1 MAVSIRIDVDAKA
14 LQGGLKALRD
24 AGGDMRDTWDAIGRR
39 WVDLTR
45 ERFETGTAPDGTTWK
60 PSARAKR
67 DSGQTLVDTR
77 RLQDSITHEPDD
89 RGVTIGTN
97 TIYAAIH
104 QFGGTIVPKT
114 KKALR
119 FFIPGAGWITT
130 RKVTMPPRPFLGA
143 NDGDLEEF
151 AAILSNRLR
160 RAVAIGAV
168 YGGGNDQAPEDQ
180 GSGGV
185 A

>member
-1 MAVSIRIDVDAKA
+1 M
-14 LQGGLKALRD
+14 RD
-24 AGGDMRDTWDAIGRR
+24 AWDVIGRR

-104 QFGGTIVPKT
+104 QFGGTIVPKA

-143 NDGDLEEF
+143 NGGDLEEF
-151 AAILSNRLR
+151 AEILASRLR
-160 RAVAIGAV
+160 RTVAVGAV
-168 YGGGNDQAPEDQ
+168 YGGGGGGGNDQAPEG
-180 GSGGV
+180 GS